1 MINILLVTHG
11 ELGKELLKSS
21 ELIIGEVENAKSI
34 SFNYGDSFDTL
45 LKKVEENIE
54 KLSDDELIV
63 FTDMYGGSPY
73 NAVNRAMKNR
83 DFYHITGINFPLFID
98 IAISRDSY
106 SLKDIAEKIIKNG
119 KKSIVF
125 VNEKFLS
132 DWGKEWKIYS

>member
-11 ELGKELLKSS
+11 DLGKELLKSS
-21 ELIIGEVENAKSI
+21 ELIIGKVENAESI
-34 SFNYGDSFDTL
+34 SFRQGDSFETL
-45 LKKVEENIE
+45 SKKVEESIE
-54 KLSDDELIV
+54 SLSDNELIV

-83 DFYHITGINFPLFID
+83 NFYHITGINFPLFID

-106 SLKDIAEKIIKNG
+106 NLKDIAEKIIKNG

-125 VNEKFLS
+125 VNEKFLT
-132 DWGKEWKIYS
+132 D

>member
-11 ELGKELLKSS
+11 EFGKELLKSS
-21 ELIIGEVENAKSI
+21 EMIIGEVENAESI
-34 SFNYGDSFDTL
+34 SFNHGDSFETL
-45 LKKVEENIE
+45 LKKVEENI
-54 KLSDDELIV
+54 KNISDDELIV

-83 DFYHITGINFPLFID
+83 NFYHITGINFPLFID
-98 IAISRDSY
+98 IAVARDTY
-106 SLKDIAEKIIKNG
+106 SLEEIAEKIIKNG

-132 DWGKEWKIYS
+132 D